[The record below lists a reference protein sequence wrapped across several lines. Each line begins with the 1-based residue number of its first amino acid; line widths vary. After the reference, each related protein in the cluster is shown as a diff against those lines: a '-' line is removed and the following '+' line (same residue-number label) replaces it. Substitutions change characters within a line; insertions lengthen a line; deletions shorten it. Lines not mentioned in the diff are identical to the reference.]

1 MRASACVLPR
11 ACFRVRASPTNDRQ
25 PGSDK
30 FDKFSLRDLHRLT
43 VGPLHT
49 GAGGHRARRRRPFLL
64 FLDYGCLGGAEA
76 SAHRESTKRRDRTLR
91 RHLTKLV
98 LLHKDH
104 SAAERPTRR
113 RKAYTVLRR
122 TQSEDATRQRRREG
136 EEEEEERGRENCV
149 LVCQQN

>member
-1 MRASACVLPR
+1 MFEGTGVTPFAGPR
-11 ACFRVRASPTNDRQ
+11 VADESPRVA
-25 PGSDK
+25 
-30 FDKFSLRDLHRLT
+30 DLFPNRCL
-43 VGPLHT
+43 
-49 GAGGHRARRRRPFLL
+49 FLL

-113 RKAYTVLRR
+113 RKAYTVLRQ
-122 TQSEDATRQRRREG
+122 TQSEDATCQEKDKREKKRREG
-136 EEEEEERGRENCV
+136 RGKGKR
-149 LVCQQN
+149 